1 MTRIRVGPVD
11 IRTDMDLS
19 YKQLRRLVI
28 EAGALAAKVENGSAA
43 EPNPVAQPIGFAAHV
58 ERAPDPE
65 PEARFTDDD

>member
-19 YKQLRRLVI
+19 YKQLRRLMV
-28 EAGALAAKVENGSAA
+28 EAGALAVSMQNIGP
-43 EPNPVAQPIGFAAHV
+43 EPTPAPIGFAAHV